1 MPVNANFW
9 YPADGAT
16 DDLPVLHLLNGF
28 NVYNQGYTT
37 LSRLLAE
44 KGYLLVAIDYQQPS
58 NVTSLWPQRP
68 ECLQGTLDVSVAGL
82 VNGAWQYLFG
92 PDAPEKPDD
101 LAAASAS
108 AANNSAVLLGHSAGG
123 TAAFDI
129 FFGACDSHKSL
140 PSASPP
146 SDPPLADT
154 CEGYQP
160 ITDPATGRSIIR
172 GVVGFEGYDPRLP
185 QPLFIPPGTFL
196 TQIASQ
202 FRTRELVNWTYRGNA
217 STCATYAQLNHTN
230 HYMLADFDE
239 QGSHQASFRS
249 PPSPFYCCC

>member
-129 FFGACDSHKSL
+129 FFAAAAFSSCTGACW
-140 PSASPP
+140 
-146 SDPPLADT
+146 
-154 CEGYQP
+154 
-160 ITDPATGRSIIR
+160 RS
-172 GVVGFEGYDPRLP
+172 V
-185 QPLFIPPGTFL
+185 
-196 TQIASQ
+196 
-202 FRTRELVNWTYRGNA
+202 
-217 STCATYAQLNHTN
+217 
-230 HYMLADFDE
+230 
-239 QGSHQASFRS
+239 
-249 PPSPFYCCC
+249 